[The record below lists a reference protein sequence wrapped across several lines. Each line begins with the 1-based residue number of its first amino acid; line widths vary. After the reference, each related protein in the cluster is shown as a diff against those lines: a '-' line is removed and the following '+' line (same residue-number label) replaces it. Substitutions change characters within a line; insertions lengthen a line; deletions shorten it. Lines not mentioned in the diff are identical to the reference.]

1 LLEQKISKY
10 LEHLKQMPKVI
21 EESGDAKYLE
31 SEINRIVKLAL
42 ADCKLHLDC
51 LLDKKV
57 HYSESVVV
65 HANNHCFVELLQIL
79 WLFLP
84 RLCHQI

>member
-10 LEHLKQMPKVI
+10 LEHLKQMPEVI

-51 LLDKKV
+51 LLD
-57 HYSESVVV
+57 
-65 HANNHCFVELLQIL
+65 
-79 WLFLP
+79 
-84 RLCHQI
+84 